1 MLSNEIEIFKNIYN
15 KTLDRKEDNLRNL
28 VIIPWNLLLRR
39 VV

>member
-28 VIIPWNLLLRR
+28 VIIT
-39 VV
+39 